1 MLVKVKDKES
11 GREALVTK
19 KAYELRKHK
28 YNFLGYTDDQGNDLA
43 SPNQKPQPQ
52 IQPAKETPEDV
63 GDAAPVVNEV
73 VDTKKKPGRKPKE
86 KISSQSEAAEV

>member
-28 YNFLGYTDDQGNDLA
+28 YTFLGHTDDEGKDLA
-43 SPNQKPQPQ
+43 SPNKTPQPQ
-52 IQPAKETPEDV
+52 IQPAKETSEDV
-63 GDAAPVVNEV
+63 SDAVPVVNEV
-73 VDTKKKPGRKPKE
+73 VGKKKPGRKPKE
-86 KISSQSEAAEV
+86 QISSQQETAEV